1 MFTTTMMGR
10 LAVSC
15 LALLLVGGALLSACA
30 EAPATEPVARGA
42 QVYRQ
47 KSCASCHE
55 INGSGGRIG
64 PPLTHVGTV
73 AQTRQPGTT
82 ARDYLRSSITDPG
95 AYIVPGFPDSMSRGL
110 ARGLSDADLDALVRY
125 LLSLR

>member
-1 MFTTTMMGR
+1 MFTHTMMGR

-15 LALLLVGGALLSACA
+15 LALAALLSACA
-30 EAPATEPVARGA
+30 EAPATEPIARGA

-47 KSCASCHE
+47 KSCGSCHA
-55 INGSGGRIG
+55 IAGSGGNIG
-64 PPLTHVGTV
+64 PPLTHIGTV
-73 AQTRQPGTT
+73 AETRQPGTS
-82 ARDYLRSSITDPG
+82 AEDYLRTSITDPG

-110 ARGLSDADLDALVRY
+110 ARGLSADDLDALVRY

>member
-1 MFTTTMMGR
+1 MFTVRMMGR
-10 LAVSC
+10 VAASC
-15 LALLLVGGALLSACA
+15 LAAGLLLSACA
-30 EAPATEPVARGA
+30 EVPATEPVARGA

-55 INGSGGRIG
+55 IAGNGGRVG
-64 PPLTHVGTV
+64 PSLTHVGTV
-73 AQTRQPGTT
+73 AETRQPGTS
-82 ARDYLRSSITDPG
+82 AEDYLRTSITDPG

-110 ARGLSDADLDALVRY
+110 ARGLSDDDLDALVRY

>member
-15 LALLLVGGALLSACA
+15 LALLALSALLSACA
-30 EAPATEPVARGA
+30 ETPATEPVARGA
-42 QVYRQ
+42 QLYRQ
-47 KSCASCHE
+47 KSCASCHAVA
-55 INGSGGRIG
+55 GTGGTIG
-64 PPLTHVGTV
+64 PPLTHIGTV
-73 AQTRQPGTT
+73 ADTRQPGTT
-82 ARDYLRSSITDPG
+82 ASDYLRTSITDPG

-110 ARGLSDADLDALVRY
+110 ARRLSAADLDALVQY